1 MKTSIY
7 TLILEFLKKILI
19 TSFVLLLVLQETK
32 SKNIES
38 KTIFELQNVLKEI
51 SQKNNTIFFEKTLKV
66 VKNSYDAEK
75 MIKMIVAGRW
85 SKISDDKKKKLVQ
98 VFEKYIAMNY
108 LKMFQKIV
116 NPSFK
121 ISSEKKIGKN
131 YKLVKTHLILKNNE
145 QIEINYLLT
154 KKKK

>member
-1 MKTSIY
+1 
-7 TLILEFLKKILI
+7 
-19 TSFVLLLVLQETK
+19 
-32 SKNIES
+32 
-38 KTIFELQNVLKEI
+38 
-51 SQKNNTIFFEKTLKV
+51 
-66 VKNSYDAEK
+66 
-75 MIKMIVAGRW
+75 MIVAGRW

-98 VFEKYIAMNY
+98 VFEKYITMNY

-154 KKKK
+154 KKKINGRYLMYFLRVLSVKLLQKNQNLKNT

>member
-19 TSFVLLLVLQETK
+19 TSFVFLLVLQETK

-51 SQKNNTIFFEKTLKV
+51 SQKNNTIFFEKTLKA

-154 KKKK
+154 KKK

>member
-19 TSFVLLLVLQETK
+19 TSFVFLLVLQETK

-51 SQKNNTIFFEKTLKV
+51 SQKNNTIFFEKTLKA

-85 SKISDDKKKKLVQ
+85 SKISDDKKKVSSSFLS
-98 VFEKYIAMNY
+98 
-108 LKMFQKIV
+108 KI
-116 NPSFK
+116 
-121 ISSEKKIGKN
+121 
-131 YKLVKTHLILKNNE
+131 HNNE
-145 QIEINYLLT
+145 LFENVSKNCESII
-154 KKKK
+154 